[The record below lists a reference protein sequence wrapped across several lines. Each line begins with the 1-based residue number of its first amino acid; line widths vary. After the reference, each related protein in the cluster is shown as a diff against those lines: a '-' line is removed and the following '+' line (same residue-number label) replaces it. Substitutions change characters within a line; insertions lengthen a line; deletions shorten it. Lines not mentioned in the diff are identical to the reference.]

1 MAAPAA
7 RLDALL
13 AALDGAEDLGGAQP
27 LAELVEECDA
37 SKASAKHVGARP
49 EAVDLCARC
58 LACPATDDE
67 RGPAHLGAVLVKVV
81 AARDDV
87 LFRLVR
93 LARENGAI
101 AERAVWA
108 LANANVC
115 LDCPRAKDRVPA
127 LGGLRAAVDCCGA
140 DRDAGARERGAQA
153 VDALCAAHGA
163 NQERVCLE
171 GGAPPLLALLRDPKA
186 TGNGRLRAA
195 FATHRLASNA
205 ANAAAPDAGAHV
217 ALGAALEDHVANGVD
232 SPRGL
237 GHEDGAVA
245 AAARALPK
253 GGHGAKNAVLTEAQ
267 ADLCARVVAKAL
279 TDKAEDDAAGRA
291 MRLRDFTIAARAL
304 AGHVGPREAAKLATA
319 LADPLVACL
328 AKDAWTARGAG
339 GEESGAY
346 RALCLGDA
354 AGAALERVG
363 GADRSD
369 GRLADAVDGALH
381 HLRGG
386 GDDAGAAALGDS
398 KKYHLFISHKQSDAK
413 DFARALHTMFTLR
426 GLHAFIDM
434 EYAGDLGTLEDIVR
448 ASVVLVFIL
457 SDYVLDSPWCVSELS
472 AAVAHG
478 VPVVVVKKEG
488 SRWRDPEAPESTARC
503 LNFPSYAELAKLPP
517 AARDVFQIKTV
528 EHSDV
533 YYASFIDKLFERLA
547 EAGVADGG
555 GGGDEPGTPGDPFRS
570 APTVA
575 EDECASESRA
585 SEAREAPAALLRDL
599 ADALRESRGPAP
611 EVHVTVAAPRLADV
625 VLAAAVASAVSCGVC
640 ATFFFLV
647 VAPRL

>member
-93 LARENGAI
+93 LAREHGAI

-108 LANANVC
+108 LANVC

-195 FATHRLASNA
+195 FATYRLASNA
-205 ANAAAPDAGAHV
+205 ANAAALLDAGAHV

-245 AAARALPK
+245 AAAALALLPK
-253 GGHGAKNAVLTEAQ
+253 GGHGAKNAVLTVAQ

-328 AKDAWTARGAG
+328 TKETWTARAP
-339 GEESGAY
+339 AAR
-346 RALCLGDA
+346 RARVPRAVFGDA
-354 AGAALERVG
+354 AGAVLQLACGGGACVATLRAAGAVEALERVG

-369 GRLADAVDGALH
+369 GRLAAP
-381 HLRGG
+381 
-386 GDDAGAAALGDS
+386 
-398 KKYHLFISHKQSDAK
+398 HKQSDAK

-478 VPVVVVKKEG
+478 VPVVVVVKKEG
-488 SRWRDPEAPESTARC
+488 SRWRDPEASRVDGAVPEFSELRRAR
-503 LNFPSYAELAKLPP
+503 E
-517 AARDVFQIKTV
+517 AAAGRARAFQIKTV
-528 EHSDV
+528 EHSGV

-555 GGGDEPGTPGDPFRS
+555 GGGDEPGTPGDPS
-570 APTVA
+570 PTP
-575 EDECASESRA
+575 SRRA
-585 SEAREAPAALLRDL
+585 
-599 ADALRESRGPAP
+599 
-611 EVHVTVAAPRLADV
+611 
-625 VLAAAVASAVSCGVC
+625 
-640 ATFFFLV
+640 
-647 VAPRL
+647 

>member
-67 RGPAHLGAVLVKVV
+67 RGPAHLGAVLVKVVAKRSPRFRSAVAARAGKRV

-195 FATHRLASNA
+195 FATYRLASNA
-205 ANAAAPDAGAHV
+205 ANAAALLDAGAHV
-217 ALGAALEDHVANGVD
+217 ALGAALEDHVANG
-232 SPRGL
+232 
-237 GHEDGAVA
+237 
-245 AAARALPK
+245 

-291 MRLRDFTIAARAL
+291 MRLRDFTIAARA
-304 AGHVGPREAAKLATA
+304 RATSRRR
-319 LADPLVACL
+319 
-328 AKDAWTARGAG
+328 RGL
-339 GEESGAY
+339 
-346 RALCLGDA
+346 RRDA
-354 AGAALERVG
+354 AGAGAVEALERVG

-517 AARDVFQIKTV
+517 APRDVFQIKTV

-555 GGGDEPGTPGDPFRS
+555 GGGDEPGTPGDPSPTPSRRSLSYGALRARSEASFRS

-599 ADALRESRGPAP
+599 ADALRESRAPGPAP